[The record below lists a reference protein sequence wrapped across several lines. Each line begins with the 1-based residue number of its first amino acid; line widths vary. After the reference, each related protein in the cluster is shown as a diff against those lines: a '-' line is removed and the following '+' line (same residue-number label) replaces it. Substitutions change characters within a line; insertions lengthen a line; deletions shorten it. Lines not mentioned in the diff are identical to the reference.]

1 VSVQSAPDYIQGKRV
16 VLRYWQSRDDS
27 AQRAW
32 PRYTD
37 PLNSL
42 WNIPRSTSFYNGVFF
57 SANALAFPRRV
68 WAVEYEGTL
77 IGRLSLRDID
87 QRKWSARLG
96 ISLSAAYVG
105 HGLGTETLALFLD
118 LFFGPL
124 SFQTMVLDVAAFNH
138 RAVRCYQRLGF
149 TLVSDEWRKSSYDSG
164 LRVLDEPANASLRPH
179 FRRERFGTW
188 VQFYEME
195 LTSETWQAQGP
206 AAQPYRADL

>member
-1 VSVQSAPDYIQGKRV
+1 VSVQSAPDYIQGRRV
-16 VLRYWQSRDDS
+16 VLRHWQSRDDS

-42 WNIPRSTSFYNGVFF
+42 WNIPRSTGLYNGVFF

-68 WAVEYEGTL
+68 WAVEYEHVL
-77 IGRLSLRDID
+77 IGRISLRDID

-96 ISLSAAYVG
+96 VSLSAAYVG
-105 HGLGTETLALFLD
+105 NGLGTETLALFLD

-124 SFQTMVLDVAAFNH
+124 GFRKMVLDVAAFNH

-149 TLVSDEWRKSSYDSG
+149 AIVSDEWRKSSYESA
-164 LRVLDEPANASLRPH
+164 LRALDDPANAELRRH

-195 LTSETWQAQGP
+195 LSSDAWQTHGL
-206 AAQPYRADL
+206 AAHDYRADI

>member
-16 VLRYWQSRDDS
+16 VLRHWQSRDDG
-27 AQRAW
+27 AQRTW

-37 PLNSL
+37 PLNAL
-42 WNIPRSTSFYNGVFF
+42 WNIPRSTGFTGGVFF
-57 SANALAFPRRV
+57 PSSTMGFPRRV
-68 WAVEYEGTL
+68 WAVEYENVL
-77 IGRLSLRDID
+77 IGRISLRDID

-124 SFQTMVLDVAAFNH
+124 GFQKMVLDVAAFNH

-149 TLVSDEWRKSSYDSG
+149 TIVSDEWRKSSFDSA
-164 LRVLDEPANASLRPH
+164 LRALDEPANVELRRH

-195 LTSETWQAQGP
+195 LTSEAWQQHGF
-206 AAQPYRADL
+206 AAQTYRADL